1 MLNLSNIKKQ
11 ILSLIVLESIVM
23 TGIAATPSF
32 ANHKS
37 KADRAASQ
45 QVSQDNVSGEKL
57 ALVEGTVTVH
67 QAPDTVEETR
77 VVQPPL
83 TYKQIEKCNMDFGS
97 FGAGGL

>member
-11 ILSLIVLESIVM
+11 ILSLVVLETLVM
-23 TGIAATPSF
+23 TGVAATPSF

-37 KADRAASQ
+37 KADGAASQ
-45 QVSQDNVSGEKL
+45 QVSLDRVSGEKL

-67 QAPDTVEETR
+67 QAPATVEETR

-83 TYKQIEKCNMDFGS
+83 TYKQIEKYNMDFGS